1 MSAIALNTSEAENEI
16 ILGKNLSAGRRS
28 LAFLSIVIVY
38 FFYCYNFM
46 VGTFVKP
53 TMIAEA
59 ASGGFGFTLQQSE
72 TIFAVMSFGTIPG
85 TIVFGIL
92 NAKIGKKYTLIVVA
106 SLIALT
112 TFLPMMTPGSY
123 QVWLVSRLI
132 TGGTL
137 GGVFGCAMP
146 LVTEL
151 FPQKYR
157 GKLAAVLT
165 SLFPGHDFRGSALL
179 IYGGLQL
186 AGADVYS
193 HHTSGGG
200 GSHDFPV
207 CTQRLPE
214 YQAVK

>member
-72 TIFAVMSFGTIPG
+72 TIFAVMSFGTIPNHCIRH
-85 TIVFGIL
+85 TEC
-92 NAKIGKKYTLIVVA
+92 KDRKKYTLIVVA

-123 QVWLVSRLI
+123 QGMAGVQADYRRYP
-132 TGGTL
+132 GR
-137 GGVFGCAMP
+137 VFGCAMP

-165 SLFPGHDFRGSALL
+165 SLFSLAMIFGGSALL
-179 IYGGLQL
+179 VYGDSNWQVLMYT
-186 AGADVYS
+186 AIIPPAVGAVMI
-193 HHTSGGG
+193 
-200 GSHDFPV
+200 FPV

>member
-1 MSAIALNTSEAENEI
+1 M
-16 ILGKNLSAGRRS
+16 
-28 LAFLSIVIVY
+28 
-38 FFYCYNFM
+38 
-46 VGTFVKP
+46 
-53 TMIAEA
+53 
-59 ASGGFGFTLQQSE
+59 
-72 TIFAVMSFGTIPG
+72 
-85 TIVFGIL
+85 
-92 NAKIGKKYTLIVVA
+92 IVVA

-165 SLFPGHDFRGSALL
+165 SLFSLAMIFGVSSTRLWGF
-179 IYGGLQL
+179 QL

>member
-1 MSAIALNTSEAENEI
+1 
-16 ILGKNLSAGRRS
+16 
-28 LAFLSIVIVY
+28 
-38 FFYCYNFM
+38 
-46 VGTFVKP
+46 
-53 TMIAEA
+53 
-59 ASGGFGFTLQQSE
+59 
-72 TIFAVMSFGTIPG
+72 
-85 TIVFGIL
+85 
-92 NAKIGKKYTLIVVA
+92 
-106 SLIALT
+106 
-112 TFLPMMTPGSY
+112 MMTPGSY

-165 SLFPGHDFRGSALL
+165 SLFFPGHDFRGSALL

-200 GSHDFPV
+200 GAVMIFLFVPND
-207 CTQRLPE
+207 
-214 YQAVK
+214 YQNTRQLNEVSKQQNEKISYLNMYKGKYLWIGLGGHPALRR

>member
-1 MSAIALNTSEAENEI
+1 MSAIAQEAFGAENDI
-16 ILGKNLSAGRRS
+16 ILGKNISAARRS

-59 ASGGFGFTLQQSE
+59 AAGGFGFTLQQSE

-112 TFLPMMTPGSY
+112 TFLPMMAPGSY
-123 QVWLVSRLI
+123 TVWLVARLV

-165 SLFPGHDFRGSALL
+165 SLFP
-179 IYGGLQL
+179 
-186 AGADVYS
+186 
-193 HHTSGGG
+193 
-200 GSHDFPV
+200 
-207 CTQRLPE
+207 
-214 YQAVK
+214 

>member
-157 GKLAAVLT
+157 GKLAAVL
-165 SLFPGHDFRGSALL
+165 FPGHDFRGSALL

>member
-165 SLFPGHDFRGSALL
+165 SLDRKSTRLNS
-179 IYGGLQL
+179 
-186 AGADVYS
+186 S
-193 HHTSGGG
+193 H
-200 GSHDFPV
+200 
-207 CTQRLPE
+207 RL
-214 YQAVK
+214 